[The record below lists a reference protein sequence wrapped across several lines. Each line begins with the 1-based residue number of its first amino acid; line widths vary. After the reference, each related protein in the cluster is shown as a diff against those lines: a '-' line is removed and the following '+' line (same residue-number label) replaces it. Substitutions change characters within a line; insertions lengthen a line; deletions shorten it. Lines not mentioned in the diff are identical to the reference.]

1 MAFFSRRWYWL
12 LVQVLVAIYT
22 IASVG
27 YLIYKPRSPWNAP
40 HEEGESIVG
49 RISRKQPNYYV
60 TGPRDNPKQ
69 LTIHLPAPG
78 NTTTRVN
85 AGFVV
90 LVRNSELSGMLGSM
104 YDVGMYP
111 CW

>member
-1 MAFFSRRWYWL
+1 MMFLSRRWYWL
-12 LVQVLVAIYT
+12 LVQILVALYT

-27 YLIYKPRSPWNAP
+27 YLVYRPRMPWNTP
-40 HEEGESIVG
+40 NEQSDSIADH
-49 RISRKQPNYYV
+49 ISKKQPSYYV

-69 LTIHLPAPG
+69 LTVHLPAPG

-104 YDVGMYP
+104 HDVGK
-111 CW
+111 